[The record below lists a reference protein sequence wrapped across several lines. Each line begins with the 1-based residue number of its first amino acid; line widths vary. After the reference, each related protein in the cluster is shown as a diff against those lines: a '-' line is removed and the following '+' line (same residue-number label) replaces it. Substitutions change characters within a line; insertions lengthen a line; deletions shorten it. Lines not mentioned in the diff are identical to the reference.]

1 MTKGNLKFKINN
13 KNWEIKEISQE
24 QMREQLKQ
32 HNDRV
37 EEFGKY
43 YGLTYADTQTI
54 YLDKDLC
61 IDRKRTTLLHELGH
75 CYINTY
81 ITHLDQNYS
90 EEDVVDII
98 ANSHDIIR
106 EIVDKYFNQERSNFI

>member
-1 MTKGNLKFKINN
+1 MTRGNFKFKINN
-13 KNWEIKEISQE
+13 KNWKIKEISQNE
-24 QMREQLKQ
+24 MREQLKQ

-61 IDRKRTTLLHELGH
+61 LDRKRTTLLHELGH

-98 ANSHDIIR
+98 ANSHDILR
-106 EIVDKYFNQERSNFI
+106 EIVDKYFN

>member
-1 MTKGNLKFKINN
+1 MTKGNFKFKINN
-13 KNWEIKEISQE
+13 KKWEIKEISQNE
-24 QMREQLKQ
+24 MREQLKQ

-61 IDRKRTTLLHELGH
+61 LDRKRTTLLHELGH
-75 CYINTY
+75 CYITTY

-106 EIVDKYFNQERSNFI
+106 EVVDKYFGGKSNGE